1 MLSHDLNFFAN
12 CELHD
17 KTSDEL
23 VEIWKNFLSMA
34 KIFFLNLSPEIVIFC
49 NAYTSTVILCFYAA
63 IPILHTINYL
73 KNNYPCLNKTHTK
86 DVLLPV
92 F

>member
-23 VEIWKNFLSMA
+23 VEIWKNFLGLA
-34 KIFFLNLSPEIVIFC
+34 KIFFFFLIFRLKLSYFVMHIQIQL
-49 NAYTSTVILCFYAA
+49 SYAFMQ
-63 IPILHTINYL
+63 PFQYL
-73 KNNYPCLNKTHTK
+73 IR
-86 DVLLPV
+86 
-92 F
+92 